1 MFLPKVLFPCTKP
14 EREKEAKDMPKSARY
29 AILEAIQGEMRRDK
43 LLTLLYEYQSPSASW
58 RGQRINLEKEFGRWR
73 ARFNAIDENWIVG
86 GAMGMSMIG
95 VRAIAHIPS
104 MTTLIPYELMFNH
117 AGKLRHMTG
126 GQAAFPMVL
135 WADMQ
140 GRSPFQAGQHADAG
154 LESSY
159 ARLAGLKVVIPS
171 NPYDAKGLMISAI
184 RDVDPVVFC
193 QYPVPASGPEVPD
206 DPYTVPIGQAAT
218 RAEGKDI
225 TIVGYAPQTVE
236 IAKAVEQLKQRRIS
250 AEFIDPR
257 TLAPLEQVTETIVAS
272 VKKTGR
278 LLTSDDGGY
287 SFCNCAEIIARV
299 AEAAPG
305 ARFKRLAFPDAPPPG
320 APEMINYMR
329 VNAADIVAAAE
340 KMVRG

>member
-1 MFLPKVLFPCTKP
+1 
-14 EREKEAKDMPKSARY
+14 MPKSMTY
-29 AILEAIQGEMRRDK
+29 AILEAIQGEMRQDK
-43 LLTLLYEYQSPSASW
+43 FLTLLYEYQNPAAGWANRS
-58 RGQRINLEKEFGRWR
+58 INLDREFGPPRVQ
-73 ARFNAIDENWIVG
+73 FCAIDEEWIVG

-104 MTTLIPYELMFNH
+104 MATFIPYELMFNH

-135 WADMQ
+135 WADMAT
-140 GRSPFQAGQHADAG
+140 RSPLQGGQHADAG
-154 LESSY
+154 LESAY

-184 RDVDPVVFC
+184 RDVDPVVYC
-193 QYPVPASGPEVPD
+193 HYPLPATGPEVPD
-206 DPYTVPIGQAAT
+206 EPYTVPIGQAAVRT
-218 RAEGKDI
+218 EGKDV

-236 IAKAVEQLKQRRIS
+236 IAKAVEQLQKEGIS

-257 TLAPLEQVTETIVAS
+257 TLAPLEGVMDPIIKS

-278 LLTSDDGGY
+278 LLTSDEGSY

-299 AEAAPG
+299 AEAVPG
-305 ARFKRLAFPDAPPPG
+305 VHVKRLAFPDAPAPG
-320 APEMINYMR
+320 APEMLDYMK
-329 VNAADIVAAAE
+329 VDAAKIVAAAK
-340 KMVRG
+340 KMLKE

>member
-1 MFLPKVLFPCTKP
+1 
-14 EREKEAKDMPKSARY
+14 MPKSMSY

-43 LLTLLYEYQSPSASW
+43 LLTLLYEYQRPATRW
-58 RGQRINLEKEFGRWR
+58 GNRTINLEKEFGRWR
-73 ARFNAIDENWIVG
+73 ARFSAIDENWIVG

-154 LESSY
+154 LESCY

-171 NPYDAKGLMISAI
+171 NPFDAKGLMISAI

-206 DPYTVPIGQAAT
+206 EPYTIPIGQAVVRT
-218 RAEGKDI
+218 EGKDI
-225 TIVGYAPQTVE
+225 TIVGYARQTVE
-236 IAKAVEQLKQRRIS
+236 IAKAVEQLKQRGIS

-257 TLAPLEQVTETIVAS
+257 TLAPLEQVMESIVRS
-272 VKKTGR
+272 VKKTGK
-278 LLTSDDGGY
+278 LLTSDDGSY
-287 SFCNCAEIIARV
+287 NFCNCVEIIARV
-299 AEAAPG
+299 AEVVPG
-305 ARFKRLAFPDAPPPG
+305 TKFKRLAFPDAPPPG

-329 VNAADIVAAAE
+329 VSAADIVAAAE

>member
-1 MFLPKVLFPCTKP
+1 
-14 EREKEAKDMPKSARY
+14 MPKSMSY

-43 LLTLLYEYQSPSASW
+43 LLTVLYEYQRPAARW
-58 RGQRINLEKEFGRWR
+58 GNRTIDLETEFGRWR
-73 ARFNAIDENWIVG
+73 ARFSAIDENWIVG
-86 GAMGMSMIG
+86 SAMGMSMIG

-126 GQAAFPMVL
+126 GQASFPMVL

-154 LESSY
+154 LESCY

-193 QYPVPASGPEVPD
+193 QYPVPASGSDVPD
-206 DPYTVPIGQAAT
+206 EPYTVPIGQAIVRT
-218 RAEGKDI
+218 EGKDI
-225 TIVGYAPQTVE
+225 TIVGYARQTVE
-236 IAKAVEQLKQRRIS
+236 IAKAVKQLKQRGIG

-257 TLAPLEQVTETIVAS
+257 TLAPLEQVMETIVKS
-272 VKKTGR
+272 VKKTGK
-278 LLTSDDGGY
+278 LLTSDDGSY
-287 SFCNCAEIIARV
+287 NFCNCAEIIARA
-299 AEAAPG
+299 AEAVPG
-305 ARFKRLAFPDAPPPG
+305 AMFKRLAFPDAPPPG

-329 VNAADIVAAAE
+329 INAADIVAAAE

>member
-1 MFLPKVLFPCTKP
+1 
-14 EREKEAKDMPKSARY
+14 MPKSMSY
-29 AILEAIQGEMRRDK
+29 AILEAIQGEMQRDK
-43 LLTLLYEYQSPSASW
+43 LLTLLYEYQRPVARW
-58 RGQRINLEKEFGRWR
+58 GGRTINLEAEFGRWR
-73 ARFNAIDENWIVG
+73 ARFSPIDENWIVG

-126 GQAAFPMVL
+126 GQAAFPMIL

-140 GRSPFQAGQHADAG
+140 GRAPFQAGQHADAG
-154 LESSY
+154 LESCY
-159 ARLAGLKVVIPS
+159 ARLAGL

-193 QYPVPASGPEVPD
+193 QYSVPSSGPDVPD
-206 DPYTVPIGQAAT
+206 EPYTVPIGQAAIRT
-218 RAEGKDI
+218 EGKDI
-225 TIVGYAPQTVE
+225 TIIGYAPQTIE
-236 IAKAVEQLKQRRIS
+236 IDKAVKQLKERGIS

-257 TLAPLEQVTETIVAS
+257 TLAPLEQVMEAIIES
-272 VKKTGR
+272 VKKTGK
-278 LLTSDDGGY
+278 LLTSDDGSY
-287 SFCNCAEIIARV
+287 SFCNCTEIIARV
-299 AEAAPG
+299 AEAVPG
-305 ARFKRLAFPDAPPPG
+305 VRLKRLAFPDAPPPG

-329 VNAADIVAAAE
+329 VSAADIVAAAE

>member
-1 MFLPKVLFPCTKP
+1 
-14 EREKEAKDMPKSARY
+14 MPKSMTY
-29 AILEAIQGEMRRDK
+29 AILEAIQGEMRQDK
-43 LLTLLYEYQSPSASW
+43 FLTLLYEYQNPAAGWANRS
-58 RGQRINLEKEFGRWR
+58 INLDREFGPPRVQ
-73 ARFNAIDENWIVG
+73 FCAIDEEWIVG

-104 MTTLIPYELMFNH
+104 MATFIPYELMINH

-135 WADMQ
+135 WADMAT
-140 GRSPFQAGQHADAG
+140 RSPLQGGQHADAG
-154 LESSY
+154 LESAY

-184 RDVDPVVFC
+184 RDVDPVVYC
-193 QYPVPASGPEVPD
+193 HYPVPATGPEVPD
-206 DPYTVPIGQAAT
+206 EPYTVPIGQAVVRT
-218 RAEGKDI
+218 EGKDI

-236 IAKAVEQLKQRRIS
+236 IAKAVEQLQKEGIS

-257 TLAPLEQVTETIVAS
+257 TLAPLEEVMDPIIKS

-278 LLTSDDGGY
+278 LLTSDEGSY

-299 AEAAPG
+299 AEAVPG
-305 ARFKRLAFPDAPPPG
+305 VHVKRLAFPDAPAPG
-320 APEMINYMR
+320 APEMLDYMK
-329 VNAADIVAAAE
+329 VDAAKIVAAA
-340 KMVRG
+340 KRLLKG

>member
-1 MFLPKVLFPCTKP
+1 M
-14 EREKEAKDMPKSARY
+14 AKSATY
-29 AILEAIQGEMRRDK
+29 AILEGIQAEMRRDK
-43 LLTLLYEYQSPSASW
+43 LLTLLYEYQRPAAGW
-58 RGQRINLEKEFGRWR
+58 QGRRIDLEAEFGPWR

-104 MTTLIPYELMFNH
+104 MTTFIPFELMFNH

-140 GRSPFQAGQHADAG
+140 GRAPFQAGQHADAG
-154 LESSY
+154 LESCY

-171 NPYDAKGLMISAI
+171 NPYDAKGLMIAAI
-184 RDVDPVVFC
+184 RDVDPVIFC
-193 QYPVPASGPEVPD
+193 HYPVPASGPEVPD
-206 DPYTVPIGQAAT
+206 DPYTVPIGQAAIRT
-218 RAEGKDI
+218 EGRDL

-236 IAKAVEQLKQRRIS
+236 IAKAVEQLQQRGIE

-257 TLAPLEQVTETIVAS
+257 TLAPLEQVMETILAS
-272 VKKTGR
+272 VRKTGK
-278 LLTSDDGGY
+278 LLTSDDGSY
-287 SFCNCAEIIARV
+287 SFCNGAEIIART
-299 AEAAPG
+299 AEAVPG
-305 ARFKRLAFPDAPPPG
+305 AKFKRLAFPDAPAPG

-329 VNAADIVAAAE
+329 VSAADIVAAAE

>member
-1 MFLPKVLFPCTKP
+1 MYLRKVLFLCIKAKK
-14 EREKEAKDMPKSARY
+14 KEAEIMPKNMSY
-29 AILEAIQGEMRRDK
+29 AILEAIQGEMRQDK
-43 LLTLLYEYQSPSASW
+43 LLTLLYEYQQPAAGW
-58 RGQRINLEKEFGRWR
+58 ENRTINLEAEFGRWR
-73 ARFNAIDENWIVG
+73 ARFSAIDENWIVG

-140 GRSPFQAGQHADAG
+140 GRAPFQAGQHADAG
-154 LESSY
+154 LESCY
-159 ARLAGLKVVIPS
+159 ARLTGLKVVIPS

-206 DPYTVPIGQAAT
+206 EPYTVPIGQAAVRT
-218 RAEGKDI
+218 EGKDI

-236 IAKAVEQLKQRRIS
+236 IAKAVKELEQRGIS

-257 TLAPLEQVTETIVAS
+257 TLAPLEQVMDTIIKS

-278 LLTSDDGGY
+278 LLTSDDGSY
-287 SFCNCAEIIARV
+287 SFCNCAEIVARA

-305 ARFKRLAFPDAPPPG
+305 AKFKRLAFPDAPPPG

>member
-1 MFLPKVLFPCTKP
+1 
-14 EREKEAKDMPKSARY
+14 MPKSMSY

-43 LLTLLYEYQSPSASW
+43 LLTLLYEYQSPAAGW
-58 RGQRINLEKEFGRWR
+58 EGRNINLESEFGRWR
-73 ARFNAIDENWIVG
+73 ARFSPIDENWIVG

-95 VRAIAHIPS
+95 VPAIAHIPS

-140 GRSPFQAGQHADAG
+140 GRAPLQAGQHADAG

-171 NPYDAKGLMISAI
+171 NPYDAKGLMVSAI

-193 QYPVPASGPEVPD
+193 EYPLPASGPDVPD
-206 DPYTVPIGQAAT
+206 EPYTVPIGQAVVRT
-218 RAEGKDI
+218 EGKDI

-236 IAKAVEQLKQRRIS
+236 IARAVEQLKQRGIS

-257 TLAPLEQVTETIVAS
+257 TLAPLEQVMETIIES
-272 VKKTGR
+272 VKKTGK
-278 LLTSDDGGY
+278 LLTSDDGSY
-287 SFCNCAEIIARV
+287 SFCNCSEIIARA
-299 AEAAPG
+299 AEAVPG
-305 ARFKRLAFPDAPPPG
+305 TKFKRLVFPDAPPPG

-340 KMVRG
+340 KMVRV

>member
-1 MFLPKVLFPCTKP
+1 
-14 EREKEAKDMPKSARY
+14 MPKNMNY
-29 AILEAIQGEMRRDK
+29 AILEAIQGEMRQDP
-43 LLTLLYEYQSPSASW
+43 LLTLLYEYQRPAAGW
-58 RGQRINLEKEFGRWR
+58 QGRTIDLEAEFGRWR
-73 ARFNAIDENWIVG
+73 ANFSPIDENWITG

-135 WADMQ
+135 WADMM
-140 GRSPFQAGQHADAG
+140 GREPYQAGQHADAG
-154 LESSY
+154 LESCY

-171 NPYDAKGLMISAI
+171 NPYDAKGLMISAL

-193 QYPVPASGPEVPD
+193 QYPVPSSGPEVPD
-206 DPYTVPIGQAAT
+206 EPYTVPIGEAAV
-218 RAEGKDI
+218 RAEGNDI
-225 TIVGYAPQTVE
+225 TIVGYAPQTAE
-236 IAKAVEQLKQRRIS
+236 IADAVTQLRQRGIS

-257 TLAPLEQVTETIVAS
+257 TLAPLDTVMETIIAS

-287 SFCNCAEIIARV
+287 SFGNGAEIIART

-305 ARFKRLAFPDAPPPG
+305 ARFKRLAFPDAPAPG
-320 APEMINYMR
+320 APEMIGYMR
-329 VNAADIVAAAE
+329 VNAGDIAAAAE